1 MKSSYIFSI
10 CCFVF
15 LSSCENFFYKDVE
28 IEVDKFPPGYAMTAL
43 WSNDENGNTILVS
56 EAVGI
61 LEKSPEPVDS
71 SKLEVVI
78 NNQLSGNFKI
88 GKGPWKIP
96 EFSLVAG
103 DVVALKL
110 NIQDKVFLESTQIM
124 PESIEILSV
133 QFKRDSLVKGFE
145 ESEYDFFKI
154 KIKDAA
160 TAHNYYKVNAYYV
173 YDVDEDSTNIQYESR
188 FMEAVDLSRTDG
200 EIIKDDFFNG
210 KEYELVFR
218 TYSYDLGY
226 KLIGILLDC
235 HNLSKDYYLFESSKT
250 RSSYSNGNPF
260 AEPTTIH
267 QNVKNGY
274 GIFGLSN
281 KTRYL
286 IKI

>member
-1 MKSSYIFSI
+1 MKSIYFFSI
-10 CCFVF
+10 GCFVL

-71 SKLEVVI
+71 SKLEVII
-78 NNQLSGNFKI
+78 NNQLLGNFKL
-88 GKGPWKIP
+88 GKGPWKTP
-96 EFSLVAG
+96 EFRLVAG
-103 DVVALKL
+103 DAVSLKL
-110 NIQDKVFLESTQIM
+110 NIQDKVFLESTQTM
-124 PESIEILSV
+124 PDSIEILSV
-133 QFKRDSLVKGFE
+133 KFTRDSLLKGFE
-145 ESEYDFFKI
+145 QSEYDFFKI
-154 KIKDAA
+154 KIKDLA

-173 YDVDEDSTNIQYESR
+173 YDLDEDSTNIQYESR

-218 TYSYDLGY
+218 TYSYDPGY

-286 IKI
+286 IRI